1 MATCLFILL
10 NSCLAFCNG
19 DQVVSPHWVSL
30 PASAALDWLSLAA
43 LFFLGVSNV
52 FPSSAAA
59 AALDEL

>member
-19 DQVVSPHWVSL
+19 DQVVSL
-30 PASAALDWLSLAA
+30 PASSALDWLSLAA